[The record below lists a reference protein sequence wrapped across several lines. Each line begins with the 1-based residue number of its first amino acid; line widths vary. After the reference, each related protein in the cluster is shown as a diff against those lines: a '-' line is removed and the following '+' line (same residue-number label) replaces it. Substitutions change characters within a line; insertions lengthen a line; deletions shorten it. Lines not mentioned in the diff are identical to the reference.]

1 MSYLLDTCVIS
12 EFVKKQPEKKVIT
25 WLDAQLEE
33 SLFLSSLTIGEIQ
46 KGIALLPASK
56 RRADLEI
63 WLENVIYRYDT
74 RILPLDTGVMRTWGK
89 LIGALEPKGRVLPFL
104 DLLIAA
110 TSLHYKLIL
119 VTGNESD
126 FAGTSAAV
134 LNIWE

>member
-12 EFVKKQPEKKVIT
+12 EFVKKQPEKKVIA

-33 SLFLSSLTIGEIQ
+33 SLFLSSLTVGKIQ

-74 RILPLDTGVMRTWGK
+74 RILPLDTSVMRTWGK

-104 DLLIAA
+104 DSLIAA
-110 TSLHYKLIL
+110 TALFHKLIL
-119 VTGNESD
+119 VTRNEGD
-126 FAGTSAAV
+126 FAGTNAGI